1 MSASQHEIFYLI
13 TGPETP
19 SQLLPRSSDP
29 QVPRG
34 RSSTTW
40 CQVQQRTSQALSEC
54 WVEKTGGRRG
64 QTLCLLGTLGMP
76 KVAHTNPLPPLAR
89 TASSHRPRL
98 FSSVPG
104 QIRTR
109 RTPRTAPQAHPAPLY
124 PEQRQY
130 SPAPPHA
137 PAPPLSEQQQRLLRS
152 AQAPPAAAGVCP

>member
-1 MSASQHEIFYLI
+1 MSTSQHEIFYLI

-54 WVEKTGGRRG
+54 SVEKTGGRRG